1 MRGETSNQGPLFSY
15 VTLEERVPQDHP
27 LRAIRRMVDMAL
39 VALEPSFGSMYSEL
53 GRPSIPPEM
62 LLRALLLQVLYGVS
76 SERQL
81 IEQVDYNLLF
91 RWFVGLNMDDRV
103 WNHSTFSKN
112 RERLLAGKIADLFF
126 EEIRKQAQSKRLLSR
141 EHFAVDG
148 TLIEAAASIKSLR
161 PREASRRDD
170 APKGEGG
177 GRNPEVDFKGQKR
190 SNATHESKT
199 DPDAMLA
206 RKGDGQAAKL
216 SYTGHVVTE
225 NRNGLIVAAELTKAT
240 GRAEVEAGIQMV
252 SRMPGTKQVTVAGDK
267 GYDTHEFV
275 ETLRAMQATPHVAR
289 KQKYSAIDGRTTR
302 HDGYAMS
309 QRRRKLTEERFGWMK
324 TVGLL
329 RKLRHRG
336 LQKVRWMFVLTA
348 AACNLV
354 RMRRLIATA

>member
-1 MRGETSNQGPLFSY
+1 
-15 VTLEERVPQDHP
+15 
-27 LRAIRRMVDMAL
+27 
-39 VALEPSFGSMYSEL
+39 
-53 GRPSIPPEM
+53 
-62 LLRALLLQVLYGVS
+62 
-76 SERQL
+76 
-81 IEQVDYNLLF
+81 
-91 RWFVGLNMDDRV
+91 
-103 WNHSTFSKN
+103 
-112 RERLLAGKIADLFF
+112 
-126 EEIRKQAQSKRLLSR
+126 
-141 EHFAVDG
+141 
-148 TLIEAAASIKSLR
+148 
-161 PREASRRDD
+161 
-170 APKGEGG
+170 
-177 GRNPEVDFKGQKR
+177 
-190 SNATHESKT
+190 
-199 DPDAMLA
+199 MLA

-336 LQKVRWMFVLTA
+336 LQKVRWIFVLTA